1 MLMKKWSSYWLV
13 LLIVMQSITAIAD
26 TAQAHQPEDA
36 QTPTEVTQLQLFEK
50 STQLSNDGSD
60 CHRYCYCHLCL
71 SYLPTFS
78 FNALPSLKSFVLI
91 NGYSNTILS
100 GSRSS
105 VFRPPKV

>member
-26 TAQAHQPEDA
+26 TTQAHQPEDA
-36 QTPTEVTQLQLFEK
+36 QTPTEVTQPQLFEK
-50 STQLSNDGSD
+50 LTQLSNDGLD

-71 SYLPTFS
+71 SNLPTFS
-78 FNALPSLKSFVLI
+78 FNALSSLRTLVL
-91 NGYSNTILS
+91 NGYSNTTLS